1 MSKRWKGRRASL
13 KNRVALFRARPYA
26 GRMTSTPAA
35 APPFDGAPSDALLA
49 DARRVFDVTGAQGE
63 AGMMV
68 FASPHS
74 GSDRPA
80 DMGHVAGLSS
90 MSLRSAE
97 DTGVDI
103 LIAGAPARGVPVIAG
118 RVSRAY
124 VDLNRAPEDLDPA
137 LIDGVAPAPS
147 SAKVAAGFGVL
158 PRQTGDGAPLYDR
171 RLDLE
176 EAQARLDRVHAP
188 YHDALGALMVA
199 ARERHGTALLIDWH
213 SMPSRAAGSGPAGRG
228 RRGVD
233 IVLGDRHGSSCRGA
247 TTRRVKALF
256 EAQGWR
262 VGLNAPYAGGY
273 STQRWGRP
281 DEGFQAIQ
289 IELNRAIYLNEAT
302 LEPSSDHAR
311 VVRALDRVIAGLCAE
326 VWPR

>member
-1 MSKRWKGRRASL
+1 
-13 KNRVALFRARPYA
+13 
-26 GRMTSTPAA
+26 MTSTRA
-35 APPFDGAPSDALLA
+35 APTPLSDPS
-49 DARRVFDVTGAQGE
+49 RVFDVTGAG
-63 AGMMV
+63 GDTGLLV

-80 DMGHVAGLSS
+80 DMGHAPGLSL

-97 DTGVDI
+97 DAGVDA
-103 LIAGAPARGVPVIAG
+103 LIAGAVSYGTPIIAG

-124 VDLNRAPEDLDPA
+124 VDLNRAPDELDPA
-137 LIDGVAPAPS
+137 LIDGVAASTPT
-147 SAKVAAGFGVL
+147 AKVAAGFGVV
-158 PRQTGDGAPLYDR
+158 PRLTGDGAPLYDR

-176 EAQARLDRVHAP
+176 EAQARLDRVHRP
-188 YHDALGALMVA
+188 YHDALDGLMLSA
-199 ARERHGTALLIDWH
+199 HERHGMALLIDWH
-213 SMPSRAAGSGPAGRG
+213 SMPSRATGSASAGRW

-262 VGLNAPYAGGY
+262 VGVNAPYAGGY
-273 STQRWGRP
+273 STQCWGRP
-281 DEGFQAIQ
+281 DEGFQALQ
-289 IELNRAIYLNEAT
+289 VELSRALYLNEAT
-302 LEPSSDHAR
+302 LEPSSDHDR

-326 VWPR
+326 VWHR